1 MKRLVC
7 CCSALAVLALT
18 STSAAAQ
25 SKLTGLVG
33 FGTNIA
39 TTDYKNADSAK
50 TGYQIMA
57 GLEHPFF
64 VNSLALRVDG
74 SLGWNARSTIYR
86 ESTYLAGINLHLVWS
101 APKLSVLQPYVL
113 GGGGYIY
120 NKYNPGQTGHIGH
133 SDGETALS
141 VGVGTNFTVGPAAAF
156 LEGRYDRGQNLTR
169 IYPII
174 LGVRFSSS
182 SAK

>member
-7 CCSALAVLALT
+7 CCSALALVALH
-18 STSAAAQ
+18 SASVAAQ
-25 SKLTGLVG
+25 SKLTGLIG

-39 TTDYKNADSAK
+39 TTDYKDADSAK

-64 VNSLALRVDG
+64 VNSLAFRVDG
-74 SLGWNARSTIYR
+74 NVGWNARNTIFR

-101 APKLSVLQPYVL
+101 TPQLAVLHPYL
-113 GGGGYIY
+113 IGGVGYLY

-133 SDGETALS
+133 SSAESVLS
-141 VGVGTNFTVGPAAAF
+141 GGVGTTFTVGPAAAF
-156 LEGRYDRGQNLTR
+156 VEGRYDRGQDLTR

-182 SAK
+182 SSK